1 MASDPSRLSSRL
13 RDLLRSAPQRPGV
26 HDETA
31 ALGEAERARS
41 PRGELTY
48 EVDEGAALAAGAER
62 GCVVLERHYDLE
74 MPHGRE
80 PVARY
85 GEVLERCLPALAV
98 LAADERAAAP
108 REARPARLEW
118 ESSRVGR
125 RADDRR
131 LPGVP
136 TAGPLLFFDLET
148 TGLSGGAGTLAFL
161 VGCGYFDGGGF
172 HTRQFFLSGY
182 EAERE
187 LLDALSAL
195 LERFNGLVTFNGRT
209 FDVPLIETRYLF
221 HRLDSPFAQLPHF
234 DMLHPARK
242 LWRRRSIPPVSHR
255 DRWSGGRPGDSAS
268 CALGALEEA
277 ILGVERFDD
286 VPGSEIPSRYFSYLR
301 TGDLAPLAAVF
312 EHNRL
317 DLLSLAALTAIAAR
331 MAGEGPAG
339 APSAHEAL
347 AMGQIYE
354 RLGRWNEADACFAR
368 AAGLDET
375 PWDARSVDR
384 EIRADALR
392 HLALERRR
400 QHRYEEAAEAW
411 RHLLEAGAGFTQEAR
426 LALAIHHEHRVH
438 DLEEARRQAELA
450 LASEQDPAE
459 AEALRHRLARLDRKL
474 DRAKAHWS
482 QGG

>member
-1 MASDPSRLSSRL
+1 MPSDPSRLASRL
-13 RDLLRSAPQRPGV
+13 RELRRSTPAPAGARDSASPLEAPPTPEGQR
-26 HDETA
+26 
-31 ALGEAERARS
+31 R
-41 PRGELTY
+41 ELTY
-48 EVDEGAALAAGAER
+48 ESEEGRARRGEGDT

-98 LAADERAAAP
+98 LAADERAAGT
-108 REARPARLEW
+108 REARPIRLEW
-118 ESSRVGR
+118 GSGPGR
-125 RADDRR
+125 RAASDRR
-131 LPGVP
+131 RPGVP

-187 LLDALSAL
+187 LLDALAAL
-195 LERFNGLVTFNGRT
+195 VERFNGLVTFNGRT

-221 HRLDSPFAQLPHF
+221 HRLDSPFDELPHF

-242 LWRRRSIPPVSHR
+242 LWRRRNIPQVSHR

-286 VPGSEIPSRYFSYLR
+286 VPGFEIPSRYFNYLR
-301 TGDLAPLAAVF
+301 TGDLSPLAAVF

-317 DLLSLAALTAIAAR
+317 DLLSLAALTAVAAR

-347 AMGQIYE
+347 AMGHIYA
-354 RLGRWNEADACFAR
+354 RLARWDEAEACFCR
-368 AAGLDET
+368 AAGFGEA
-375 PWDARSVDR
+375 PWDATSVDP

-400 QHRYEEAAEAW
+400 RHRYAEAAEAW
-411 RHLLEAGAGFTQEAR
+411 HRLLDAGPPSGYAQEAR
-426 LALAIHHEHRVH
+426 RALAVHHEHRVR
-438 DLEEARRQAELA
+438 DLEEARRHAERA
-450 LASEQDPAE
+450 LAAEPDPVE

-474 DRAKAHWS
+474 RR
-482 QGG
+482 G

>member
-1 MASDPSRLSSRL
+1 MA
-13 RDLLRSAPQRPGV
+13 
-26 HDETA
+26 A
-31 ALGEAERARS
+31 AGGRR
-41 PRGELTY
+41 ELTY
-48 EVDEGAALAAGAER
+48 ESEEGATIAGAADR

-74 MPHGRE
+74 MPHGRHA
-80 PVARY
+80 VSHY
-85 GEVLERCLPALAV
+85 GEALARCLPALAI
-98 LAADERAAAP
+98 LAADERAAATP
-108 REARPARLEW
+108 REARPIRLDW
-118 ESSRVGR
+118 GASRSLT
-125 RADDRR
+125 DDRR
-131 LPGVP
+131 RVGVP

-161 VGCGYFDGGGF
+161 VGCGFFDADGF

-182 EAERE
+182 EAERQ
-187 LLDALSAL
+187 LLDALAAL
-195 LERFNGLVTFNGRT
+195 AERFNGLVTFNGRT

-221 HRLDSPFAQLPHF
+221 HRLESPFADMPHF

-242 LWRRRSIPPVSHR
+242 LWRRRSIARPSHR
-255 DRWSGGRPGDSAS
+255 DRWSDGRPGDSAS

-286 VPGSEIPSRYFSYLR
+286 VPGFEIPSRYFNYLR
-301 TGDLAPLAAVF
+301 TGDTAPLAAVF

-331 MAGEGPAG
+331 MADEGPTG
-339 APSAHEAL
+339 APSPHEAL
-347 AMGQIYE
+347 AMGQIYV
-354 RLGRWNEADACFAR
+354 RLGRWDEADACFAR
-368 AAGLDET
+368 AAGLGGA
-375 PWDARSVDR
+375 PWDSRAVDR

-400 QHRYEEAAEAW
+400 QRRYDEAADAW
-411 RHLLEAGAGFTQEAR
+411 RQLLEAGAGPALTQEAR

-438 DLEEARRQAELA
+438 DLEEARRQAERA
-450 LASEQDPAE
+450 LASEQDA
-459 AEALRHRLARLDRKL
+459 AGADALRHRLARLDRKR